1 MNLTKK
7 RKETSY
13 YTVFDAKTG
22 STCTNF
28 KFNTYEEAHDYLNDL
43 LVYFKV
49 KKDMGKEEEEV
60 VPEVFFVEEY
70 IYLDDEYNAEKVE
83 ILAQKVTE

>member
-1 MNLTKK
+1 MNITKK

-22 STCTNF
+22 KTCTNF
-28 KFNTYEEAHDYLNDL
+28 KFNTYEEAHKHFNDL

-49 KKDMGKEEEEV
+49 RKDMGKEEV
-60 VPEVFFVEEY
+60 VPEIFFVEEY
-70 IYLDDEYNAEKVE
+70 IYLDDERNVEKVE
-83 ILAQKVTE
+83 VLAQKVTE